1 MIHYVLFKF
10 KPGTAIDEIL
20 HCYQRT
26 YLKMEKLLPEVENIS
41 FKENCV
47 NRDSNMDVMITIELK
62 SKKGL
67 NDYLNHPLHLQFISA
82 TGRFYSKSY
91 IFRYRNKKLKRRYNK

>member
-26 YLKMEKLLPEVENIS
+26 YLKMDKLLPEVENIS

-47 NRDSNMDVMITIELK
+47 NRDTNMDVMITIERK

-67 NDYLNHPLHLQFISA
+67 NDYLNHPRHLQFISA
-82 TGRFYSKSY
+82 TYDSIQNRISFDHE
-91 IFRYRNKKLKRRYNK
+91 

>member
-10 KPGTAIDEIL
+10 KPVTAIDEIL

-82 TGRFYSKSY
+82 TDDSIQNRISFDHE
-91 IFRYRNKKLKRRYNK
+91 

>member
-47 NRDSNMDVMITIELK
+47 NRDSNMITIELK

-82 TGRFYSKSY
+82 TDDSIQNRISFDHE
-91 IFRYRNKKLKRRYNK
+91 

>member
-1 MIHYVLFKF
+1 MCFLNLSLAQ
-10 KPGTAIDEIL
+10 PIDEIL

-82 TGRFYSKSY
+82 TDDSIQNRISFDHE
-91 IFRYRNKKLKRRYNK
+91 